1 MNTQQLLAPVSRTLA
16 SVPRARIN
24 SLLSLAQVLGWVGLT
39 RNRSR
44 WANRSALLTGGVLL
58 GAAAAL
64 LLTPA
69 SGRDLR
75 SRLGK
80 RAGGGVGRQVG
91 KVVGEQVGAHPVT
104 AAEVAR
110 KAHDIFAPKDR

>member
-16 SVPRARIN
+16 IVPRGRIN
-24 SLLSLAQVLGWVGLT
+24 SLLNLANVLGWIGLT
-39 RNRSR
+39 RKRSR
-44 WANRSALLTGGVLL
+44 WANRSAFLTGGVLL

-69 SGRDLR
+69 TGRDLR

-80 RAGGGVGRQVG
+80 RAGGGVGRKLG
-91 KVVGEQVGAHPVT
+91 KVVGEQVGAHPV
-104 AAEVAR
+104 AAADVVR
-110 KAHDIFAPKDR
+110 KTHDVFASKER